1 MSDTKKFKELMEKI
15 EKMKKSGEIDL
26 STEEDLSIAVM
37 NLISLEEHFFF
48 TSAKTGKAEYLEWL
62 LKVREMRKSLLRKLV
77 DKHEGETWCASKH
90 LLAATMR
97 LIEVGTKLYSD
108 GKKEEA
114 KEAFDKAQEL
124 FAIFWG
130 LRLKLIN
137 MPEVKES
144 AKIEKPWALKDI
156 VDKLVDCCD
165 E

>member
-1 MSDTKKFKELMEKI
+1 MDENKKFKELMEKI
-15 EKMKKSGEIDL
+15 KQMKKSGEIDL
-26 STEEDLSIAVM
+26 STEEDLSVAVM
-37 NLISLEEHFFF
+37 NLVSLEEHFFF

-62 LKVREMRKSLLRKLV
+62 LKVREMRKSLLGKLIN
-77 DKHEGETWCASKH
+77 KHEGETWCASKH
-90 LLAATMR
+90 LLAATTR

-114 KEAFDKAQEL
+114 KEAFNKAQEL
-124 FAIFWG
+124 YSIFWG

-137 MPEVKES
+137 MPEMKES
-144 AKIEKPWALKDI
+144 AKSEKPWDLKDI